1 MGRTIPPFR
10 AEHIG
15 SFVRPKHLIE
25 ARSKFNKGRAS
36 AEELRTIEDEAIRSV
51 IAMQER
57 VGLQVITDGE
67 MRRNNWRDR
76 FFENVDGFAADKI
89 DSSFTFTEDSGK
101 QYKAMPVPRVSG
113 LLKRREK
120 LTADDFAFLQKH

>member
-1 MGRTIPPFR
+1 MGRSKPPFR
-10 AEHIG
+10 AEHVG

-25 ARSKFNKGRAS
+25 ARSKFNEGRAS
-36 AEELRTIEDEAIRSV
+36 AEELRTIEDEAIRAV

-76 FFENVDGFAADKI
+76 FFENVDGFAADK
-89 DSSFTFTEDSGK
+89 
-101 QYKAMPVPRVSG
+101 
-113 LLKRREK
+113 RREK
-120 LTADDFAFLQKH
+120 QTAGERASLFIGERMK